1 MKNVLL
7 IGLGRFGK
15 TVAEELYKLG
25 HQVMAVD
32 IQEKLVN
39 EILPIVTN
47 AEIGDSTNKEFLK
60 TLGVDNYDVCIVAIK
75 SNFQSSLETT
85 ALLDE
90 LGAKFIV
97 SRASSDFHSKILLK
111 NGADKVV
118 FPEKQ
123 MAKWTTIRYTSNNI
137 LDYVEFD
144 ENIAAF
150 ELYVPDHWLGKTL
163 AQLDIRKKYN
173 VNIIGIIKNGKL
185 SSSISPDTV
194 FTKD

>member
-1 MKNVLL
+1 M
-7 IGLGRFGK
+7 
-15 TVAEELYKLG
+15 
-25 HQVMAVD
+25 
-32 IQEKLVN
+32 
-39 EILPIVTN
+39 
-47 AEIGDSTNKEFLK
+47 K
-60 TLGVDNYDVCIVAIK
+60 TLGVDNYHVCIVAIK

-97 SRASSDFHSKILLK
+97 SRASSDFHSKFLLK
-111 NGADKVV
+111 NGADKVI

-123 MAKWTTIRYTSNNI
+123 MAKWTAIRYTSNNI

-150 ELYVPDHWLGKTL
+150 ELYVPDRWLGKTL

-194 FTKD
+194 FTKDQPIFVVGTYKDVQKCFKL

>member
-1 MKNVLL
+1 MSLRNG
-7 IGLGRFGK
+7 ICYMYCGSFGWYNPH
-15 TVAEELYKLG
+15 ARNCIQNY
-25 HQVMAVD
+25 AVD

-97 SRASSDFHSKILLK
+97 SRASSDFHSKFLLK
-111 NGADKVV
+111 NGADKVI

-123 MAKWTTIRYTSNNI
+123 MAKWTAIRYTSNNI

-150 ELYVPDHWLGKTL
+150 
-163 AQLDIRKKYN
+163 
-173 VNIIGIIKNGKL
+173 
-185 SSSISPDTV
+185 
-194 FTKD
+194 